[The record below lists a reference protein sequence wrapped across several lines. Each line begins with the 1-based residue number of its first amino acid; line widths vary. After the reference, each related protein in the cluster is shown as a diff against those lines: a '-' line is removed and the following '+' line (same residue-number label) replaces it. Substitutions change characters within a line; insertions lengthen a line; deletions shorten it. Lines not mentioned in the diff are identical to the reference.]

1 VVLPYASYLRV
12 YEPVDE
18 LTPPRPGAA
27 GGEPRLEVVT
37 TVTLAREQETILARA
52 TASSAPPGGDDDLA
66 GCYLM
71 RHEGRLFLCPVD
83 LLLRCWLALAAF
95 TEDTDATTRGL
106 FFDPTRLDVAR
117 EEFEAWHL
125 SNPRAV
131 PHIREATWGV
141 PRTWF
146 LLVTQEER
154 TVYDLQ
160 GTASVRFRSPMADAR
175 TRLASAE
182 GLLSEMVDDAE
193 LIDEL
198 ADLGGWLSA
207 FSAESWV
214 EVDYAGVAGLLPGRV
229 DEDESAHQIGSA
241 LAAVERR
248 DFAAAGD
255 AYRNFVERWRVVNAL
270 ERAN

>member
-1 VVLPYASYLRV
+1 MLPYASYLRV

-18 LTPPRPGAA
+18 LTSPRPRAT

-37 TVTLAREQETILARA
+37 TVTLAREQETVLARA
-52 TASSAPPGGDDDLA
+52 TASSAPPSGGDDLA

-71 RHEGRLFLCPVD
+71 RHEGRLFLCPLD
-83 LLLRCWLALAAF
+83 LLLRSWLALAAF
-95 TEDTDATTRGL
+95 TADTDATPGAL
-106 FFDPTRLDVAR
+106 FFDRTRLEVAR
-117 EEFEAWHL
+117 DEFAAWHL
-125 SNPRAV
+125 LNPRAV

-154 TVYDLQ
+154 TVYNVQ
-160 GTASVRFRSPMADAR
+160 GTESVRFRTPMADAR

-229 DEDESAHQIGSA
+229 DEDMSAYQISSA
-241 LAAVERR
+241 LAAIARR
-248 DFAAAGD
+248 DFAAAGE
-255 AYRNFVERWRVVNAL
+255 AYRRFVERWRVVNGL